1 MSPRG
6 PIVQAYVDR
15 VARAT
20 TLEETTAI
28 RDEVQGDMLLI
39 QVDRLRIYD
48 ALAKRGAQLLE
59 RGGVFER
66 AADLVL
72 GSGRPTKTPTS
83 TPPVDREGI
92 PPRSSAVGELA
103 LPEDLLVPLGT
114 PAEVRRVW
122 ELYRATAKALED
134 PEDLVTI
141 EGRPF
146 RKKSFWRKIALAYGV
161 SVELREARAQ
171 LGSDEE
177 GVGFW
182 SRVTV
187 RATSSRGRFADG
199 VAVCSNREP
208 TKKGATQHVVYATA
222 YTRAA
227 NRAIADLVAAG
238 EVSAEEVE

>member
-1 MSPRG
+1 MSPHG

-15 VARAT
+15 VLKAT
-20 TLEETTAI
+20 TLEETSAI
-28 RDEVQGDMLLI
+28 RDEVAEDRLLI

-48 ALAKRGAQLLE
+48 ALAKRGAQLLD
-59 RGGVFER
+59 RGNVFGT

-72 GSGRPTKTPTS
+72 GSGRPTRTS
-83 TPPVDREGI
+83 SPAEPVDRAAIG
-92 PPRSSAVGELA
+92 PRSTGVQELA

-122 ELYRATAKALED
+122 ELYKATAKALED

-161 SVELREARAQ
+161 SVELREAREL

-187 RATSSRGRFADG
+187 RATSARGRFADG